1 MRKQSFST
9 FLQSLPGRTVRWI
22 GRIIARFLPGL
33 VLGAVLFAAYSL
45 SQELNMIETGELY
58 RRTNGFHHA
67 ETALEKTGLGSLAHD
82 AANKSIHYDAY
93 FRDGDSLTL
102 FHVQEQ
108 MRESVMAQITSAKGW
123 QSRQVT
129 SEEYEQLAR
138 RFRPVAS
145 SIRPDSQVV
154 FDAFFYEDLFL
165 SMHGKVYEEGQHWE
179 GRLPDWLSMDDQPYT
194 TDYRFAFYD
203 VETGLFICYDQTA

>member
-1 MRKQSFST
+1 MRKQSFRT
-9 FLQSLPGRTVRWI
+9 FLLSLPGRIVRWI

-45 SQELNMIETGELY
+45 SRELNMIENGEQY

-82 AANKSIHYDAY
+82 AANKSLHYDAY

-108 MRESVMAQITSAKGW
+108 MRESVMAQIASAKGW
-123 QSRQVT
+123 QCRQVT
-129 SEEYEQLAR
+129 GEEYEQLAR
-138 RFRPVAS
+138 QFRPVAS
-145 SIRPDSQVV
+145 SVRPDSEVV
-154 FDAFFYEDLFL
+154 FDAYFYKDLFF
-165 SMHGKVYEEGQHWE
+165 SVHGKVYDEQRVWE
-179 GRLPDWLSMDDQPYT
+179 WLPDWLNMNGQPYT

-203 VETGLFICYDQTA
+203 VETGLFICYDQTM

>member
-1 MRKQSFST
+1 MRKQSFPML
-9 FLQSLPGRTVRWI
+9 LQSLPGRIVRWI
-22 GRIIARFLPGL
+22 GRIVARFLPGL

-45 SQELNMIETGELY
+45 SQELNMIETGEQY

-67 ETALEKTGLGSLAHD
+67 ETALEKTGLGSLAYD
-82 AANKSIHYDAY
+82 AANKSLHYDAY

-102 FHVQEQ
+102 FHVQERL
-108 MRESVMAQITSAKGW
+108 RESVMAQIASAKGW

-129 SEEYEQLAR
+129 GEEYEQLAR
-138 RFRPVAS
+138 QFRPVAS
-145 SIRPDSQVV
+145 SVRPDSEVV
-154 FDAFFYEDLFL
+154 FDAYFYKDLFF
-165 SMHGKVYEEGQHWE
+165 SVHGKVYDEQRVWE
-179 GRLPDWLSMDDQPYT
+179 WLPDWLNMNGQPYT

>member
-1 MRKQSFST
+1 MRKKSFRT
-9 FLQSLPGRTVRWI
+9 FLLSLPGRIVGWI

-45 SQELNMIETGELY
+45 SQELNMIETGEQY

-67 ETALEKTGLGSLAHD
+67 ETALEKTGLGSLAYD
-82 AANKSIHYDAY
+82 AANKSLHYDAY

-108 MRESVMAQITSAKGW
+108 LRESVMAQIASVKGW
-123 QSRQVT
+123 RCRQVT
-129 SEEYEQLAR
+129 GEEYEQLAR
-138 RFRPVAS
+138 QFRPVAS
-145 SIRPDSQVV
+145 SVRPDSQVT
-154 FDAFFYEDLFL
+154 FDAFFYEDLYV
-165 SMHGKVYEEGQHWE
+165 SVHGRRYDEEQVFE
-179 GRLPDWLSMDDQPYT
+179 RLPDWLNMNGQPYT

-203 VETGLFICYDQTA
+203 AETGLFICYDRTM